1 MKGFDLEK
9 YNSVISRGLCKGQ
22 GTRRGRMCIQAA
34 VCYALGLPHGDDPE
48 CVIDTARVCGM
59 RLNDASWSS
68 PAARAA
74 GLWEFGIAQLG
85 SKGVVDNLEFVKR
98 FVELTI
104 REFIPEVFR
113 ELLPKENGCLV
124 AASRCE
130 TEGTMGAAR
139 AAADAVYVAAG
150 VPGLNAAS
158 VLFETKVDAAN
169 VAYAVASI
177 AANAA
182 CDVARAVNY
191 AALAARDTVVD
202 SVVALDTVRSA
213 NAAANAA
220 ASAVDVAIAANKGL
234 VAEPAVDSVKNDR
247 YLIKSAQ
254 LALRVLRE
262 LKSPG
267 CELL

>member
-1 MKGFDLEK
+1 
-9 YNSVISRGLCKGQ
+9 
-22 GTRRGRMCIQAA
+22 
-34 VCYALGLPHGDDPE
+34 
-48 CVIDTARVCGM
+48 M
-59 RLNDASWSS
+59 RD
-68 PAARAA
+68 
-74 GLWEFGIAQLG
+74 FGIAQLG

-104 REFIPEVFR
+104 REIIPEVFR
-113 ELLPKENGCLV
+113 ELLPKENGCLA

-130 TEGTMGAAR
+130 AEGTNGAAR

-150 VPGLNAAS
+150 VPGLNATS
-158 VLFETKVDAAN
+158 VIYGTTVDAAN

-202 SVVALDTVRSA
+202 SVVALDAVRSA
-213 NAAANAA
+213 NAAADAA
-220 ASAVDVAIAANKGL
+220 DAAVDAAIAANKGI
-234 VAEPAVDSVKNDR
+234 VADPAAGSVKNDK
-247 YLIKSAQ
+247 YLLKSAQ

-262 LKSPG
+262 LGSPG